1 MAKRARA
8 ESGGLPRLLHVTR
21 ELTIVEVQKQMTT
34 PAATPVVRP
43 AISVVLGTF
52 NRLELLQATIRSVR
66 ASVIDEPFEII
77 VVDGGS
83 SDGTIAWL
91 VQQKDIITIL
101 QHNREMVDGRPRRK
115 RNWGYFMN
123 LGFKCAEGRYIC
135 LISDDSV
142 IHPDTLANGL
152 KRFDKERA
160 AGRKLGGLAFYW
172 RSWPEEKTYRICL
185 TLGRRMMVNHGLF
198 LREAVQEVGFIDE
211 DRYAFYC
218 ADGDLS
224 LKIWHAGYEID
235 ADRDA
240 LLEHYEHADPN
251 IRQQN
256 LGGLDVDWAS
266 YLARWQGI
274 YYDPESPNIGVWS
287 YLDVPV
293 REASHLFPAGVQRP
307 SIRRTLAGLLKFHA
321 RS

>member
-1 MAKRARA
+1 MA
-8 ESGGLPRLLHVTR
+8 ET
-21 ELTIVEVQKQMTT
+21 QNQMTT
-34 PAATPVVRP
+34 PATVPTVRP

-52 NRLELLQATIRSVR
+52 NRLEMLQATIRSVR
-66 ASVIDEPFEII
+66 ASVVDEAFEII

-101 QHNREMVDGRPRRK
+101 QHNREIVDGQSRRK

-142 IHPDTLANGL
+142 IHPDTLANAL

-172 RSWPEEKTYRICL
+172 RSWPEEQKYRVCL
-185 TLGRRMMVNHGLF
+185 TLGRKMMVNHGLF
-198 LREAVQEVGFIDE
+198 LREAVQQVGWIDE
-211 DRYAFYC
+211 DRYEFYC

-224 LKIWHAGYEID
+224 LKIWHAGYEVD
-235 ADRDA
+235 ADCNA
-240 LLEHYEHADPN
+240 LLEHYEHADPD

-256 LGGLDVDWAS
+256 LSGLDRDWAN
-266 YLARWQGI
+266 YLARWTGI
-274 YYDPESPNIGVWS
+274 YYDPEKADIGVWIH
-287 YLDVPV
+287 LDVPV
-293 REASHLFPAGVQRP
+293 REASHLFPNMLRQ
-307 SIRRTLAGLLKFHA
+307 SSFRRSLGRLLKTA
-321 RS
+321 RRLG